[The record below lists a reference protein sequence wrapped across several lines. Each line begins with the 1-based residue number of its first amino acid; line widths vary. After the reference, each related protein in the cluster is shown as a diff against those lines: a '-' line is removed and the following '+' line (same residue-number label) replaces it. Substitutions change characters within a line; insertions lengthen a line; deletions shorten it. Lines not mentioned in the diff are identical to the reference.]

1 MAAKLNK
8 RGSVY
13 EFHCPCGVIHAFSPT
28 VHTWN
33 GSLDKPTLQPSLLCD
48 SPGMRCHS
56 YMTDGKIKFC
66 TDSYKFPGQE
76 FEVPDW
82 DQQPKESKPMAEKKE
97 FKPGD
102 PVKLLAGHV
111 AAIAAVVVMVMGRS
125 PDAEIVCRISSSEHP
140 SGHSQLGTLV
150 MFPVDQLEAQE
161 QNAKKQ
167 IEL

>member
-13 EFHCPCGVIHAFSPT
+13 EFKCPCGEIHAFSPQ

-33 GSLDKPTLQPSLLCD
+33 GSFDKPTLQPSLLCEG
-48 SPGMRCHS
+48 PGPKVRCHS
-56 YMTDGKIKFC
+56 YMTAGRIKFC

-82 DQQPKESKPMAEKKE
+82 DHQPKESKSMVEKKE
-97 FKPGD
+97 YKPGD
-102 PVKLLAGHV
+102 QVKLLAPHV
-111 AAIAAVVVMVMGRS
+111 IGIAAVVVIVS
-125 PDAEIVCRISSSEHP
+125 PEKEYVCRIISSEHP
-140 SGHSQLGTLV
+140 SGHSQEGTLV
-150 MFPVDQLEAQE
+150 MFPAEQLELVTSSIPKE
-161 QNAKKQ
+161 